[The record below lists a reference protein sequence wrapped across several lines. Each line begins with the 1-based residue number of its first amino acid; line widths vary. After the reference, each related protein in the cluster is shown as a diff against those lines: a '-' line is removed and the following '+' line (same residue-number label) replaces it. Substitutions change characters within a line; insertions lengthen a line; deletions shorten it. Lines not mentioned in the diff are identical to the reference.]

1 MKPIAA
7 EWVSKAEGDF
17 AILERECRARKNPSY
32 DGACFH
38 AQQCAEKY
46 LKARLCEAGI
56 SFSKIHDLV
65 ALLQQVLDLEPAWE
79 TFREDLAFLSDFAV
93 MFRYPGESADR
104 ESTPGAAAACFAVPH
119 AMRWGWK
126 PEGDAACPGNGIGI
140 MTSSRHSCPRRP
152 KAVSR
157 PSPNAAASARARG
170 RAVGSRYLRAFTSA
184 RDWAGADPTLAVEAY
199 FRSVSTRG
207 A

>member
-104 ESTPGAAAACFAVPH
+104 ESAL
-119 AMRWGWK
+119 
-126 PEGDAACPGNGIGI
+126 DA
-140 MTSSRHSCPRRP
+140 RRRYRL
-152 KAVSR
+152 VR
-157 PSPNAAASARARG
+157 RA
-170 RAVGSRYLRAFTSA
+170 A
-184 RDWAGADPTLAVEAY
+184 RDALGVA
-199 FRSVSTRG
+199 
-207 A
+207 